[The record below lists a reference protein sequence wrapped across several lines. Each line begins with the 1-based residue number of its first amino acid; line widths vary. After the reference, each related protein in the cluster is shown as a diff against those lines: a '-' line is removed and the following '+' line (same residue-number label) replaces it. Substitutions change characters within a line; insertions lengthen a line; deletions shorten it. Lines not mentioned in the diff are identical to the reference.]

1 MVPRS
6 LQEDWIRGQGG
17 SEQESEEGGRRTRCS
32 GQESEVGRARIRG
45 SEQESEAGGAAGII
59 RGGRG

>member
-1 MVPRS
+1 
-6 LQEDWIRGQGG
+6 
-17 SEQESEEGGRRTRCS
+17 
-32 GQESEVGRARIRG
+32 VGRARIRG